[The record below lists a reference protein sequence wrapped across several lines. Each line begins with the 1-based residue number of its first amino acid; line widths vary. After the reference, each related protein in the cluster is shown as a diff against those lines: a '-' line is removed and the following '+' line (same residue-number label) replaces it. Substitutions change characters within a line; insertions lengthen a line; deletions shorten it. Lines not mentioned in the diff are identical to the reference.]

1 MDNLF
6 KQIPSVDKLLSK
18 QFVKELANSVGQKIT
33 YQSIQ
38 SSINSVRELIKSGTL
53 KNNIEKAIEEK
64 IKTNCA
70 KLSSYS
76 LKKVINGTGIIIHTN
91 LGRAVISKEVAKH
104 ISDIATGYSNLEYNL
119 ETGKRGHRD
128 LHAEKLIS
136 LFFNV
141 ESACLVNNNAAAVM
155 LMLNTFAENKE
166 VIVSRG
172 ELVEIG
178 GSFRIPEVMKKAG
191 CKLVE
196 VGSTNRT
203 HLADYENAINENTK
217 MVLKV
222 HPSNYR
228 ISGFTKSVD
237 AKELAN
243 LCEKNN
249 IVFAEDLGSGNIYD
263 LKPFNI
269 NDEPKVTDSL
279 KSGIKLLSFSGDKL
293 LGVVQC
299 GFIIGEKKYIDKIK
313 KNHLL
318 RALRVDKLVYAAVEK
333 HFSILLKEE
342 FDKIPVYSM
351 LFKEKEEVKKEIEQ
365 FLTLLPPDIAKNC
378 KLVETK
384 GKIGGGTTPE
394 KEIKSMGIIID
405 NSKLSATKISNYF
418 RNCKTPV
425 IGRIE
430 NNSYILDFRTILLEE
445 HKVLAENVI
454 SLFKM

>member
-1 MDNLF
+1 MNSLF

-18 QFVKELANSVGQKIT
+18 KFVKELTQSVGQKIT
-33 YQSIQ
+33 YHAIQ
-38 SSINSVRELIKSGTL
+38 TSINQVRELIKTN
-53 KNNIEKAIEEK
+53 KINDNIENTIEEK
-64 IKTNCA
+64 IKTNCIRMSA
-70 KLSSYS
+70 YS
-76 LKKVINGTGIIIHTN
+76 LRKVINATGIIIHTN

-104 ISDIATGYSNLEYNL
+104 IIDIATNYSNLEYNL

-128 LHAEKLIS
+128 SHAEKLIS
-136 LFFNV
+136 IFFNV

-166 VIVSRG
+166 VVVSRG

-203 HLADYENAINENTK
+203 HLFDYERAINENTG

-237 AKELAN
+237 TKELAK
-243 LCEKNN
+243 LCEQKNV
-249 IVFAEDLGSGNIYD
+249 VFAEDLGSGNIYD
-263 LKPFNI
+263 LTKFKI
-269 NDEPKVTDSL
+269 NDEPKVSESL
-279 KSGIKLLSFSGDKL
+279 NSGIKLLSFSGDKL

-299 GFIIGEKKYIDKIK
+299 GFIIGEKKYIDLIK
-313 KNHLL
+313 QNHLL

-333 HFSILLKEE
+333 HLSMLLKQE
-342 FDKIPVYSM
+342 FEKIPVYSM
-351 LFKEKEEVKKEIEQ
+351 LFKEKETLKKEIEK
-365 FLTLLPPDIAKNC
+365 FLNLLPVDIAKNC
-378 KLVETK
+378 IITETK
-384 GKIGGGTTPE
+384 SKIGGGTTPE
-394 KEIKSMGIIID
+394 KEIESMGIIIKHH
-405 NSKLSATKISNYF
+405 KLSADKISTYF
-418 RNCKTPV
+418 RSCKTPT

-430 NNSYILDFRTILLEE
+430 NNNFILDFKTVFTEN